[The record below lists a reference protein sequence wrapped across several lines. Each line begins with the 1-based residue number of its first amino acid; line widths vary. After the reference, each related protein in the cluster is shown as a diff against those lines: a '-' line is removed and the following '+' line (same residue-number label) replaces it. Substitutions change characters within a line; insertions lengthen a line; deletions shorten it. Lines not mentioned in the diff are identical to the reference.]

1 MAYSREEK
9 RVYNKKYY
17 EENLEKKRAY
27 NKKYYEEN
35 PEYYK
40 KYYEENLE
48 KERARK
54 KKWREENPEKIRA
67 YDKKYREEN
76 PEYYKKYREENPE
89 KCRASNKKWREEN
102 PEYYKKYR
110 EENPEKFRAYDK
122 KWREENKTEKPS
134 VIYVIECKATNKYYI
149 GQTGVW
155 FERRVIQHKSK
166 LKNDDHS
173 AIEMQDD
180 YNIHGPDAFE
190 YSILKELDSQATGEE
205 LLREEK
211 KFIKKFLSEDKQL
224 YNNIDNLT

>member
-67 YDKKYREEN
+67 YDKKY
-76 PEYYKKYREENPE
+76 
-89 KCRASNKKWREEN
+89 REEN